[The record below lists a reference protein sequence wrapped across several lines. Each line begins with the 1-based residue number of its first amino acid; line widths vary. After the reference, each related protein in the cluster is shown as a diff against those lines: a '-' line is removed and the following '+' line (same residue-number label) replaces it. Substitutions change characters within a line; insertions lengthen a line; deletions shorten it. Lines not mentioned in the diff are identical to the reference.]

1 MKPRIKT
8 PLINLTCLVCLFISS
23 KGFSFFNAP
32 QNGELI
38 ITEVVIADNSEYS
51 FIELRNNTE
60 SDLELS
66 GIQLKDNTDTT
77 LYTFGSGTLA
87 PGGLIVLTNSS
98 DKFTFENNWGTLN
111 GDVLFI
117 VASNN
122 LNITNAQ
129 AWSLEKDTIID
140 EATIGASGKYFLRDL
155 GVSELINTNSDNTA
169 SPGELDLVFNGNTEI
184 SILSNE
190 TAAVNV
196 FFNTD
201 TSLPDT
207 QIAAIN
213 NMHIASGA
221 NFTINGGLTVNGE
234 ATNQG
239 QLIVSSDEDSSGS
252 LIANNQVGDLELIY
266 ERNIEMA
273 GRWNSIS
280 SPLEGLIVNDF
291 VNSNDIRIRPS
302 NTDQIYL
309 NMYDQINASEDHTFN
324 ENFLYFNT
332 TDQSIPHNTILT
344 ALNPVILR
352 KETAGNYIFNGG
364 LKKDNAIIPI
374 INNNNASQ
382 WQYIGN
388 PYPSFVSVEK
398 FLEHNQAS
406 LLGGANNALFIFDE
420 IRFMWQP
427 LTKVNN
433 AFIAPGQA
441 FFIKSGNQGG
451 TIEITKE
458 MLAHNSNDIFANN
471 SADIL
476 NPEVRLRFD
485 SNSVLRYTRIFYTD
499 EATDNIDT
507 NIESISFTPFKYG
520 HHEIF
525 TKSISNNSPLS
536 IQGFN
541 TDKLND
547 NIEIPVG
554 INLPENNSTII
565 TLNTSSENPLDDEFK
580 RKWNV
585 IFEDRLNNVFTN
597 LSSGNSY
604 TINTTNSSLNV
615 DENRFY
621 VHISSEIVTL
631 SNSYSS
637 FKDNIVISKSNNIVK
652 ISGIDQTKID
662 VEILNLNGKNIF
674 QTNTHNNTF
683 ELNKFITSGIYILKL
698 KINNQTYTK
707 KIFIN

>member
-1 MKPRIKT
+1 MKNALKLFTCIV
-8 PLINLTCLVCLFISS
+8 LIVNALES
-23 KGFSFFNAP
+23 KSFAFQTSP
-32 QNGELI
+32 TNGALI
-38 ITEVVIADNSEYS
+38 ITEVVIADNSVYS

-66 GIQLKDNTDTT
+66 GVQLKDNTNTT

-87 PGGLIVLTNSS
+87 PGGLIVLTNAS
-98 DKFTFENNWGTLN
+98 DKFTFESNWGTLN

-122 LNITNAQ
+122 LNITNTQ
-129 AWSLEKDTIID
+129 AWSLEKDVTID
-140 EATIGASGKYFLRDL
+140 EATIGASGKYFLRDV
-155 GVSELINTNSDNTA
+155 GVSELINTNSNNTA
-169 SPGELDLVFNGNTEI
+169 SPGELDVVFNGNIDI
-184 SILSNE
+184 SVLSDN

-196 FFNTD
+196 FFNTN

-213 NMHIASGA
+213 NMHIANGTTL
-221 NFTINGGLTVNGE
+221 TINGGLTVNGE

-239 QLIVSSDEDSSGS
+239 QLVVSSDEDSSGS
-252 LIANNQVGDLELIY
+252 LIANNQVGNLELTY
-266 ERNIEMA
+266 ERHIENA

-280 SPLEGLIVNDF
+280 SPVEGLIVNDF

-309 NMYDQINASEDHTFN
+309 NMYDQINASEDNTFN

-332 TDQSIPHNTILT
+332 TDQSIPHNTILS
-344 ALNPVILR
+344 ASNPVILR
-352 KETAGNYIFNGG
+352 KETAGRFNFNGK
-364 LKKDNAIIPI
+364 LKKDNTLISI
-374 INNNNASQ
+374 INNTNASQ
-382 WQYIGN
+382 WQFIGN
-388 PYPSFVSVEK
+388 PFPSFLSVKK
-398 FLEHNQAS
+398 FLSHNEGN
-406 LLGGANNALFIFDE
+406 LLGGQNNALFIYDE
-420 IRFMWQP
+420 QRAMWQP
-427 LTKVNN
+427 LTNVNN

-451 TIEITKE
+451 TDIEITKD
-458 MLAHNSNDIFANN
+458 MLEHNLNDIFGN
-471 SADIL
+471 SPQGIL

-485 SNSVLRYTRIFYTD
+485 SNSVLRYARIFYTN
-499 EATDNIDT
+499 EATDNNDSNIDA
-507 NIESISFTPFKYG
+507 ILFSAFKLG
-520 HHEIF
+520 NHEIF

-604 TINTTNSSLNV
+604 TINTTNNRLNG

-621 VHISSEIVTL
+621 VHISSQIVTL

-637 FKDNIVISKSNNIVK
+637 FKDNLVISKSNNTIR
-652 ISGIDQTKID
+652 ISGIDKTKI
-662 VEILNLNGKNIF
+662 VIEILDLNGKNIF
-674 QTNTHNNTF
+674 QTTTHNNTF
-683 ELNKFITSGIYILKL
+683 ELNNFITSGIYILKL
-698 KINNQTYTK
+698 KIDNKTFSK
-707 KIFIN
+707 KILIN